1 MTEKKEGGGIFITCD
16 SRLSYVFWVDCC
28 EPPHIG
34 RIGMDGRGQTVI
46 VDTEIYSPT
55 ALTIDY
61 TNKRIY
67 WADDNHILLASMD
80 GTQRRKGES
89 AVLFG
94 VVLTALTDDRMLKIE
109 RFWFRSKTPSDKLL
123 FLFFVVRDLSRAMGK
138 RVLYA
143 GLLDGWLCMKALRL
157 NTFSYV
163 APHSLII
170 NHVLYYLVLF
180 LDKVQISQVN
190 YTVNNC
196 FQTQSS
202 V

>member
-89 AVLFG
+89 GVLFG
-94 VVLTALTDDRMLKIE
+94 VVLTALTDNRMLKIE

-138 RVLYA
+138 RVLY
-143 GLLDGWLCMKALRL
+143 
-157 NTFSYV
+157 V
-163 APHSLII
+163 
-170 NHVLYYLVLF
+170 
-180 LDKVQISQVN
+180 
-190 YTVNNC
+190 
-196 FQTQSS
+196 
-202 V
+202 

>member
-1 MTEKKEGGGIFITCD
+1 MEKKESGGYFHNL
-16 SRLSYVFWVDCC
+16 RLPLRYVFWVDCC

-89 AVLFG
+89 VFFFSE
-94 VVLTALTDDRMLKIE
+94 VVLTELTD
-109 RFWFRSKTPSDKLL
+109 
-123 FLFFVVRDLSRAMGK
+123 
-138 RVLYA
+138 
-143 GLLDGWLCMKALRL
+143 
-157 NTFSYV
+157 
-163 APHSLII
+163 H
-170 NHVLYYLVLF
+170 
-180 LDKVQISQVN
+180 
-190 YTVNNC
+190 
-196 FQTQSS
+196 
-202 V
+202 